1 MSVKRPASKP
11 PRLQQARAATTLPLL
26 IQLLMQSRTM
36 PPLRPVAVEA
46 LVEELAPQVQAMQQ
60 QQQQRTPA
68 RVTQEARSGRSA
80 ATERRYSGFCSPLV
94 LRMKV

>member
-1 MSVKRPASKP
+1 MSVKRRASKP
-11 PRLQQARAATTLPLL
+11 PRLQQAKAATTLPLL

-60 QQQQRTPA
+60 QQQRTPT
-68 RVTQEARSGRSA
+68 RVTQEEARSARSA
-80 ATERRYSGFCSPLV
+80 ATERRYNGVFIPLWCFV
-94 LRMKV
+94 